1 MQCFSTFLYTK
12 SKGFYALFLQKQSF
26 SLHFL
31 FLSPIESDIMNDKY
45 NLISLLNPFLLISLL
60 LSTPEPPKRKL
71 WYSSL
76 GFFVPFL
83 KSKKIFMNTGL
94 NKYQVIERKASA
106 LLSSALS
113 SFFPQSAAVTINSL
127 PCETNEN
134 SAAWV
139 PGRNG
144 LPKGSLD
151 LIHCKYAQYSSSS
164 IYRGPCSRFIPFP
177 VKHKT
182 FFSKKYP
189 YPHICPTPP
198 VKIPLYAWVAHL

>member
-1 MQCFSTFLYTK
+1 MQCFSTFLHTK

-26 SLHFL
+26 SIHFL
-31 FLSPIESDIMNDKY
+31 FLSPIESDIMNNKY

-71 WYSSL
+71 WYSFL
-76 GFFVPFL
+76 WFFVPFL

-94 NKYQVIERKASA
+94 NKYQVIERKTSP
-106 LLSSALS
+106 LLFTGLS
-113 SFFPQSAAVTINSL
+113 PSVAQPTWDTT
-127 PCETNEN
+127 CETNEN

-164 IYRGPCSRFIPFP
+164 IYRGPCSRFMPFP

-198 VKIPLYAWVAHL
+198 VKIPLYA

>member
-1 MQCFSTFLYTK
+1 
-12 SKGFYALFLQKQSF
+12 
-26 SLHFL
+26 
-31 FLSPIESDIMNDKY
+31 MNNKY

-71 WYSSL
+71 WYSFL

-94 NKYQVIERKASA
+94 NKYQVIERKTSP
-106 LLSSALS
+106 LLFTGLS
-113 SFFPQSAAVTINSL
+113 PSVAQPTWDTT
-127 PCETNEN
+127 CETNEN

-151 LIHCKYAQYSSSS
+151 LIHCKYAQYSSAS
-164 IYRGPCSRFIPFP
+164 IYRGPCSRFMPFP

>member
-1 MQCFSTFLYTK
+1 MQCFSTFLHTK

-26 SLHFL
+26 SIHFL
-31 FLSPIESDIMNDKY
+31 FLSPIESDIMNNKY

-71 WYSSL
+71 WYSPL

-94 NKYQVIERKASA
+94 NKYQVIERKTSP
-106 LLSSALS
+106 LLFTGLS
-113 SFFPQSAAVTINSL
+113 PSVAQPTWDTT
-127 PCETNEN
+127 CETNEN

-144 LPKGSLD
+144 PPKGSLW
-151 LIHCKYAQYSSSS
+151 IS
-164 IYRGPCSRFIPFP
+164 FIANMLNTHHLLSTGALALDSCHFRSNI
-177 VKHKT
+177 KL
-182 FFSKKYP
+182 FFK
-189 YPHICPTPP
+189 
-198 VKIPLYAWVAHL
+198 KIPLPPYLSHPSR

>member
-1 MQCFSTFLYTK
+1 MQCFSTFLHIK

-26 SLHFL
+26 SIHFL
-31 FLSPIESDIMNDKY
+31 FLSPIESDIMNNKY

-71 WYSSL
+71 WYSPL

-94 NKYQVIERKASA
+94 NKYQVIERKTSP
-106 LLSSALS
+106 LLFTGLS
-113 SFFPQSAAVTINSL
+113 PSVAQPTWDTT
-127 PCETNEN
+127 CETNEN
-134 SAAWV
+134 STAWV

-151 LIHCKYAQYSSSS
+151 LIHRKYAQYSSAS
-164 IYRGPCSRFIPFP
+164 IYRGPCSRFMPFP

-198 VKIPLYAWVAHL
+198 VKIPLYA

>member
-1 MQCFSTFLYTK
+1 MQCFSTFLHTK

-26 SLHFL
+26 SIHFL
-31 FLSPIESDIMNDKY
+31 FLSPIESDIMNNKY

-71 WYSSL
+71 WYSFL

-94 NKYQVIERKASA
+94 NKYQVIERKTSP
-106 LLSSALS
+106 LLFTGLS
-113 SFFPQSAAVTINSL
+113 PSVAQPTWDTT
-127 PCETNEN
+127 CETNEN
-134 SAAWV
+134 STAWV

-151 LIHCKYAQYSSSS
+151 LIHCKYAQYSSAA
-164 IYRGPCSRFIPFP
+164 IYRGPCSRFMPFP

-182 FFSKKYP
+182 FFSKKHP
-189 YPHICPTPP
+189 YPHICPTHH
-198 VKIPLYAWVAHL
+198 VKIPLYA

>member
-1 MQCFSTFLYTK
+1 MQNKEKSLQCFSTFLHTK

-31 FLSPIESDIMNDKY
+31 FLSPIESDIMNNKY

-71 WYSSL
+71 WYSFL

-106 LLSSALS
+106 LLFTGLS
-113 SFFPQSAAVTINSL
+113 PSVAQPTWGAT
-127 PCETNEN
+127 CETNEN
-134 SAAWV
+134 SADYQ
-139 PGRNG
+139 
-144 LPKGSLD
+144 SL
-151 LIHCKYAQYSSSS
+151 KVSSLWIS
-164 IYRGPCSRFIPFP
+164 FIASMLNTHHLLSTGALALDSCHFRSNI
-177 VKHKT
+177 KL
-182 FFSKKYP
+182 FFQKNT
-189 YPHICPTPP
+189 PTPIFVP
-198 VKIPLYAWVAHL
+198 PLPLKFLYMRE